1 MKEKQNK
8 LTSKLDYFDSL
19 KLAIDTIKCQNQK
32 DIEIFIDKTIVYLKK
47 DDNLL
52 RNLKSYL
59 KQFDI
64 EFKGNIIKFL
74 RIIFLSL
81 ILSDVGTQG
90 SPYNRSANI
99 DKINQIS
106 SKWDINYKN
115 VLNLTVYSEGIWE
128 IIASNT

>member
-8 LTSKLDYFDSL
+8 LTSKLDDFDSL
-19 KLAIDTIKCQNQK
+19 KLTIDTIKCQNQK
-32 DIEIFIDKTIVYLKK
+32 DIEIFIDKTIENLKK

-81 ILSDVGTQG
+81 ILSNVGTQG
-90 SPYNRSANI
+90 SPYNKSANI

-106 SKWDINYKN
+106 SKWDISYKN
-115 VLNLTVYSEGIWE
+115 VLNLAVYSEGIWE